1 MSRKTKITTFPSM
14 HLESTKIVM
23 FSDASFNNFCDVYN
37 QGGHI
42 VFKADKCNMSCP
54 VLWKFTKV
62 CPVARCTLATETLV
76 FTEGAST
83 ACFINQLDEEL
94 S

>member
-1 MSRKTKITTFPSM
+1 M
-14 HLESTKIVM
+14 HLESTKIVV
-23 FSDASFNNFCDVYN
+23 FSDSSFNNFCDVYN

-62 CPVARCTLATETLV
+62 CPVARCTLATETLA

-83 ACFINQLDEEL
+83 ACFINRLDEEL